1 MFYALYLSGLL
12 LFQNID
18 PYEFLNGKWC
28 ESEESECFYIIYQDG
43 ILIYDIPEGG
53 FRSGIELI
61 KYDKKEKKI
70 YWRIVGTTKKLNIL
84 RFKRMEMLNTLM
96 EMLRRILKNINKH
109 QR

>member
-1 MFYALYLSGLL
+1 MFYLLYLSGLL

-28 ESEESECFYIIYQDG
+28 ESDESECFYIIYQDG

-70 YWRIVGTTKKLNIL
+70 YWRIVGTTKKTQYFKIQKNGNVEYFDGNVKTNI
-84 RFKRMEMLNTLM
+84 KKYN
-96 EMLRRILKNINKH
+96 
-109 QR
+109 